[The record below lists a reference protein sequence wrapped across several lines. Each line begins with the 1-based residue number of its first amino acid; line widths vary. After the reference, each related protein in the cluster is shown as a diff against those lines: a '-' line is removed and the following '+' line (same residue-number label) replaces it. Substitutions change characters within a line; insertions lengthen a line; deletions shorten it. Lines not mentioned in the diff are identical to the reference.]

1 VPGAWSRRLSKRE
14 AEALPFPVLPVE
26 RDGLAEAM
34 AS

>member
-1 VPGAWSRRLSKRE
+1 LSKRE
-14 AEALPFPVLPVE
+14 AEASSFPVLPVE